1 MFIGEFKYTLDNK
14 GRLALPAKFR
24 KDFSEGAVVTRGL
37 DNSLFLFTK
46 SEWEKLAQKIAA
58 LPLSQADAR
67 AFSRLMLGGAMDIQ
81 LDKQG
86 RLLIPEYLRNYAKI
100 SKKVVVAGVFSRV
113 EIWDENLWNEYK
125 KNTESQSDQIAERL
139 SNLGI

>member
-14 GRLALPAKFR
+14 GRLALPTKFR
-24 KDFSEGAVVTRGL
+24 KDFLEGAVVTRGL

-46 SEWEKLAQKIAA
+46 PEWEKLAQKIAA

-67 AFSRLMLGGAMDIQ
+67 AFARLMLGGAMDIQ

>member
-24 KDFSEGAVVTRGL
+24 KDFGEGAVVTRGL

-58 LPLSQADAR
+58 LPLSQSDAR
-67 AFSRLMLGGAMDIQ
+67 AFSRLMLGGAMDIS

-86 RLLIPEYLRNYAKI
+86 RILLPEYLRTYAKI
-100 SKKVVVAGVFSRV
+100 SKRVVVAGVFSRI
-113 EIWDENLWNEYK
+113 EIWDENLWDGYK
-125 KNTESQSDQIAERL
+125 KTTESQSDQIAERL